1 MFAHVLPGDQWC
13 NDGKAL
19 QAYVRDQRSVYE
31 QHSHKQP
38 DNYVPFCSVP
48 HFRAVFQAWANK
60 MDRQW
65 LFRCPK
71 CGGAPPV
78 VVGGATAES
87 IQKRLYCGQS
97 VTEFQA
103 GSVPQARPDTRAEQC
118 LLAAAADRR

>member
-1 MFAHVLPGDQWC
+1 MKAACLPNRHKVQVTQQLGM
-13 NDGKAL
+13 
-19 QAYVRDQRSVYE
+19 S
-31 QHSHKQP
+31 QH
-38 DNYVPFCSVP
+38 
-48 HFRAVFQAWANK
+48 A
-60 MDRQW
+60 
-65 LFRCPK
+65 CPK